1 MDGEGINH
9 GITYGKKCGAYPDGR
24 LAGDQFSKNLMP
36 VFGCDKRGILAYL
49 NSVTKIDAE
58 DYPNGAPIDFILH
71 PSAVEGEDGLC
82 VMLSLIRT
90 IFEKGGSAAQCGI
103 YSAEL
108 LRDAQEHPELHRGLQ
123 VRLCGWSQYF
133 DKLTRDEQ
141 DMLIRQAEVGA
152 R

>member
-1 MDGEGINH
+1 
-9 GITYGKKCGAYPDGR
+9 
-24 LAGDQFSKNLMP
+24 
-36 VFGCDKRGILAYL
+36 
-49 NSVTKIDAE
+49 
-58 DYPNGAPIDFILH
+58 
-71 PSAVEGEDGLC
+71 
-82 VMLSLIRT
+82 MLSLIRT